1 MVDEVIRKIEALGLS
16 NESTAHPEIHAILR
30 DIGGILRV
38 LYDAVVETG
47 TDARGAIPVVTMT
60 AVKMEAGPLS
70 PDWSEGKGSP
80 VQYSPEAD
88 SKESTPKGEE

>member
-47 TDARGAIPVVTMT
+47 TATHGAIPVVVMR
-60 AVKMEAGPLS
+60 VDPME
-70 PDWSEGKGSP
+70 
-80 VQYSPEAD
+80 VD
-88 SKESTPKGEE
+88 SKESSPKGEG